1 MLIWGCLKMFELK
14 DLKVNYGGIEAVRGI
29 SFSVP
34 EGSIVTLIGANGAG
48 KSTTLRTIAGLVK
61 AHSGSISF
69 DGDDIT
75 DKDPSYI
82 VSKGI
87 TLVPEGRR
95 IFPDLTV
102 LENLKIG
109 AYLRNDNNGNDLD
122 LVYKLFPRLKER
134 SWQLGGT
141 LSGGEQQ
148 MLAVGRALMSRPK
161 LMMMDEPSLGLAPI
175 VVKDIFRIIKEIN
188 NEGVTILLIEQ
199 NANMALQIADM
210 AYVMETGA
218 ITLSGKGKD
227 LLLDENVKK
236 AYLGS

>member
-75 DKDPSYI
+75 NKDPSYI

-109 AYLRNDNNGNDLD
+109 AYLRNDNIGNDLD

>member
-1 MLIWGCLKMFELK
+1 MFELK

-75 DKDPSYI
+75 NKDPSYI

-109 AYLRNDNNGNDLD
+109 AYLRNDNIGNDLD